1 MTSPL
6 HLGEDS
12 KTSSVE
18 DVRLEGDGLSW
29 ISRATRR
36 SSPQERKSSAD
47 YSRLGRD
54 AHAPAAD
61 RAALLLRSFYEFT
74 PIHACN
80 DPATPVLSMFKI
92 SLSRA

>member
-6 HLGEDS
+6 HLEEDS

-36 SSPQERKSSAD
+36 SSPQVRKSSAD
-47 YSRLGRD
+47 DSRLGRD

-61 RAALLLRSFYEFT
+61 RGYLQQS
-74 PIHACN
+74 
-80 DPATPVLSMFKI
+80 
-92 SLSRA
+92 SL